1 MKTDHYYFGRRA
13 KEEREAAMKAPHLR
27 ARQAHIELARR
38 YAELAD
44 AIAERESMLAR
55 RVGGRSAPTGRESV
69 GS

>member
-1 MKTDHYYFGRRA
+1 MKADHYYFGRRA

-27 ARQAHIELARR
+27 ARRAHIELARR

-44 AIAERESMLAR
+44 AIAEQEMMRAR
-55 RVGGRSAPTGRESV
+55 PVDAENAPTGQEGV